1 MNNNLGDENEN
12 NSSTNQSSQMNL
24 SSMYG
29 TTFKQTSTNISS
41 VDSKTNPTVQNNQP
55 FSNPNETNNY
65 HLNNVQN
72 SVNDNIQT
80 INQEN
85 NSMQN
90 LNNSVSQANINN
102 QNSFSKED
110 MELLKS
116 FIGNNYEKII
126 TKPFNFAGFFFNS
139 FYMFY
144 RKMFVYGLITYIIL
158 FALMVFVKNTVV
170 NLVLNIMLGFV
181 VNKIYLN
188 FATKKISK
196 IKQENPNK
204 NLSELK
210 SICASQGG
218 VSIGNIFLGFLITLG
233 IGIITVII
241 SILLGITSFAGSFF
255 GDLISGI
262 KSSSTGQYNGV
273 LMFDTNVKM
282 QDEFSVTVPSEFENN
297 STDDSY
303 DYEITES
310 NNNGIS
316 TCSLN
321 FALPDGYKSAENLIT
336 QLSNYNKEKNLAPV
350 TSININ
356 NINWYTVSYEDD
368 FGKTYYYATDK
379 NNKVYLL
386 TYELSGNPE
395 STCLQYKDQIVNS
408 IQSK

>member
-1 MNNNLGDENEN
+1 MNNNLSNENEN
-12 NSSTNQSSQMNL
+12 NSSTNQSNQMNL

-29 TTFKQTSTNISS
+29 TTFKQTSNNIPS
-41 VDSKTNPTVQNNQP
+41 VDPKTNQTVQNNQP
-55 FSNPNETNNY
+55 LSNSNETNNQPI
-65 HLNNVQN
+65 NNVQN

-90 LNNSVSQANINN
+90 LNSSVSQTTINN

-116 FIGNNYEKII
+116 FIGNNYEKIT

-144 RKMFVYGLITYIIL
+144 RKMFAYGLITYIIL

-170 NLVLNIMLGFV
+170 NLVLTIMLGFV

-204 NLSELK
+204 SLSELK

-218 VSIGNIFLGFLITLG
+218 VSIGTVFLGFLTTLG
-233 IGIITVII
+233 IGIITIII

-273 LMFDTNVKM
+273 LMFDTDVKM

-321 FALPDGYKSAENLIT
+321 FALPTGYKSAENLIN
-336 QLSNYNKEKNLAPV
+336 QLSNYNKEKNLVPV

-395 STCLQYKDQIVNS
+395 STCLQYKDQIINS